1 MPDQPASI
9 TLRPPAA
16 EPGDVAAG
24 ASARTH
30 TATAHTF
37 THDMTAFVCAVAAIA
52 ARRLAEEHQARVEL
66 PASSKEDQACR

>member
-1 MPDQPASI
+1 MPDQSAI
-9 TLRPPAA
+9 ILLHPPRVD
-16 EPGDVAAG
+16 EGDVAAG

-30 TATAHTF
+30 TATVHTF

-66 PASSKEDQACR
+66 PASSKED

>member
-1 MPDQPASI
+1 MPDQPAI
-9 TLRPPAA
+9 ILLRPPAA
-16 EPGDVAAG
+16 QPSDVAAG

-30 TATAHTF
+30 TATITTS
-37 THDMTAFVCAVAAIA
+37 THGMTAFVCAVAAIA